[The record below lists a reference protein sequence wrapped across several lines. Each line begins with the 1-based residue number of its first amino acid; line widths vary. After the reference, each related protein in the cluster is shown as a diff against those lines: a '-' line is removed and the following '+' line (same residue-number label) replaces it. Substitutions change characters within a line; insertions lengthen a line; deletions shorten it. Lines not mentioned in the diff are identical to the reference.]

1 MNKKFINGMEVTL
14 EEGLRK
20 IREEGKHIQEVR
32 KRLKE
37 KELQKK
43 NKK

>member
-1 MNKKFINGMEVTL
+1 MEVTL
-14 EEGLRK
+14 EEGIRQT
-20 IREEGKHIQEVR
+20 REEGKHIQEVR

-43 NKK
+43 DKK